1 MKLDGLS
8 DTSSSNPR
16 GDNSAIP
23 ASNDSDLNQSRDH
36 LVESGA
42 LMMPDAHR
50 GASTG
55 LENTPSEVTVE
66 VQGMKVNWS
75 KSPSPTKK
83 NSSVKFPAEPYQNVQ
98 QHGEN
103 NNLHSTNLPD
113 FLNANRLNKNAHYGN
128 NMSRRNLAEAVHIS
142 KEDSGSRLQHCAD
155 TSASEST
162 SSILTTTSSFFTESD
177 STIGDS
183 VSLPTLASSSVSH
196 VETDDTDCGLHA
208 SDLTPSESD
217 SYSTENRLSDEP
229 QNFAL
234 QTKDSLCLARN
245 QNQMKIGQT
254 YFNTSSMEMESKGS
268 SYGDFQVPSL
278 GGAVSFLPASRSEVM
293 RHPPEKRSPTYKKY
307 RLQEKKSAP
316 LFSTPLQVALS
327 GNSKDRK
334 DEDLAQMKVVD
345 LRKTLTKMSLLED
358 DSHSVSTRSA
368 RMSSATGF
376 SDASFTTSVS
386 SAGFMSSSSTFS
398 GKSGSSLCE
407 ESTSGSSGF
416 QSISS
421 SSSNTGSE
429 ISTGTGSTGS
439 LNTWTSTGSG
449 DKTCRRRN
457 VTSTSTSQTSWMTL
471 LDSSTTESDLTSAS
485 GSETEPQS
493 TLGESYIPNQ
503 SRWRSSMLPTMVSTL
518 TKKSQKLWIRGQ
530 VRDDSDDESLYSNI
544 NINNNCKYSNLE
556 NANNSS
562 NVKPVEGRSEGIKN
576 INLDSLHNQHTGDD
590 KNKAIRRSITRLSP
604 RAREAVDRY
613 LENDNSAL
621 SPVFS
626 HSDTSE
632 TRSLISP
639 TVIEPPTERDT
650 SQFYRLCTISDH
662 EDDDNE
668 ASLSASPSSFTKH
681 DTSVVGRDE
690 FIHDTKA
697 QSVLI
702 HKGSC
707 ITRNS
712 LEDKKEFKISETNTS
727 GPECK
732 LRTSTEKL
740 LRDVKRLGMLID
752 NENSLYLETD
762 INDELYLDSENF
774 IGRRLDDNENDNKN
788 NSANSRSIVT
798 NSFCLSGKSEDFE
811 DGGLSE
817 GYSERDSL
825 CNSMDEIKG
834 NFLSLVKIQSHK
846 ARCNNG
852 STGESDGK
860 EDKEQCTKNN
870 QIHPVNPS
878 NQGDPENGADDT
890 PSSAEA
896 PKWNI
901 YDKFPSIFYIR
912 DDASD
917 DDDDDDNDYEY
928 PLEGGRVLNV
938 FRFRLFVL
946 CFHC

>member
-1 MKLDGLS
+1 MCVCMGLVSIGPMVCWATPGLVGGVGVKRSLKRVSLCSIGDGAEGNLNQS
-8 DTSSSNPR
+8 TNAKSGLKSDGDTDTSSSNSR

-23 ASNDSDLNQSRDH
+23 ASNDSDLNQSRDQ

-42 LMMPDAHR
+42 LIVLDAR

-55 LENTPSEVTVE
+55 LENTPSQVTVE

-75 KSPSPTKK
+75 KSPSPTKQ

-113 FLNANRLNKNAHYGN
+113 FRNANRLNKNVHYGDN
-128 NMSRRNLAEAVHIS
+128 ISHRNLAEAVHIS
-142 KEDSGSRLQHCAD
+142 KEDSVSRLQHCAD

-196 VETDDTDCGLHA
+196 VETDDTDYGLHA
-208 SDLTPSESD
+208 SDLTPSETD
-217 SYSTENRLSDEP
+217 SYSTENGLSDEP
-229 QNFAL
+229 QNFTL

-245 QNQMKIGQT
+245 RNQMKIGQT
-254 YFNTSSMEMESKGS
+254 HFNTSSIEMESEGNS
-268 SYGDFQVPSL
+268 CADVQVPSL

-293 RHPPEKRSPTYKKY
+293 RYLPENRSPTSRSY
-307 RLQEKKSAP
+307 RLKEKKSAP

-327 GNSKDRK
+327 SNSKDRK
-334 DEDLAQMKVVD
+334 DEDSEQMKVVD

-376 SDASFTTSVS
+376 SDASFTTSVG
-386 SAGFMSSSSTFS
+386 SAGFTSSSSTSS

-421 SSSNTGSE
+421 STSNTGSE
-429 ISTGTGSTGS
+429 ISTGTGSATGN
-439 LNTWTSTGSG
+439 LNTWTSARSG

-457 VTSTSTSQTSWMTL
+457 VTSTSTSQTSWMSL
-471 LDSSTTESDLTSAS
+471 LDPSTTESDLTSAS

-493 TLGESYIPNQ
+493 TLRESYIPNQ
-503 SRWRSSMLPTMVSTL
+503 SRSRSSLSPTMVPRL
-518 TKKSQKLWIRGQ
+518 TEKSPKLWTRDQ
-530 VRDDSDDESLYSNI
+530 VEGDSDDESLYSNI

-562 NVKPVEGRSEGIKN
+562 NAKPLEGRSEGIES
-576 INLDSLHNQHTGDD
+576 INLDSLRNQLTGDD

-604 RAREAVDRY
+604 RAREAVDRC
-613 LENDNSAL
+613 LENDNSAW

-626 HSDTSE
+626 HSDTSG
-632 TRSLISP
+632 TGSLISP
-639 TVIEPPTERDT
+639 SVVEPPTERDT
-650 SQFYRLCTISDH
+650 SQFYHLCTISDH
-662 EDDDNE
+662 EDDDE
-668 ASLSASPSSFTKH
+668 ASFSASPSSFTELDAK
-681 DTSVVGRDE
+681 DVARDE
-690 FIHDTKA
+690 FIHDTDA
-697 QSVLI
+697 QAVLI
-702 HKGSC
+702 HGGPC
-707 ITRNS
+707 ITRKS
-712 LEDKKEFKISETNTS
+712 SEETKAFKISETNTS

-752 NENSLYLETD
+752 NENSLDLETD

-774 IGRRLDDNENDNKN
+774 IGELDDDEIDNQN
-788 NSANSRSIVT
+788 SSANSEV
-798 NSFCLSGKSEDFE
+798 
-811 DGGLSE
+811 
-817 GYSERDSL
+817 
-825 CNSMDEIKG
+825 
-834 NFLSLVKIQSHK
+834 
-846 ARCNNG
+846 
-852 STGESDGK
+852 
-860 EDKEQCTKNN
+860 
-870 QIHPVNPS
+870 
-878 NQGDPENGADDT
+878 
-890 PSSAEA
+890 
-896 PKWNI
+896 
-901 YDKFPSIFYIR
+901 
-912 DDASD
+912 
-917 DDDDDDNDYEY
+917 
-928 PLEGGRVLNV
+928 
-938 FRFRLFVL
+938 
-946 CFHC
+946 